1 MQLEIPLPRHDSFS
15 HHDLFRT
22 GHANFTHDCDARGFH
37 HAMHRGAARP
47 EFPARVFRVHGGK
60 TLATIVAAV
69 VVMLSGAWSFLGDT
83 SNTGA
88 TALASYAMM
97 QLPP

>member
-1 MQLEIPLPRHDSFS
+1 MNRSDQSLKKLLDAASRAQRELPESPPFAIEAAIIAQLRHPHQEDDLASLLR
-15 HHDLFRT
+15 LFR
-22 GHANFTHDCDARGFH
+22 H
-37 HAMHRGAARP
+37 
-47 EFPARVFRVHGGK
+47 
-60 TLATIVAAV
+60 ATIVAAV